1 MIVHF
6 RFKKHDH
13 ISCLISREKYKPL
26 NKMLKNYF
34 KKSDLLGQNLNLDRL
49 EKVLLLFRLI

>member
-6 RFKKHDH
+6 RFKKHDY
-13 ISCLISREKYKPL
+13 ISRLVSREKYKLL